1 MSGRR
6 VGRDRAAEA
15 RGVASDL
22 INPDAH
28 GVMLCIAEGDDQ
40 LAGRQKRGRQKHRA
54 APAIVRRGL
63 NS

>member
-15 RGVASDL
+15 RGVARDL

-28 GVMLCIAEGDDQ
+28 GVMLCIAEGYDQ
-40 LAGRQKRGRQKHRA
+40 LARRA
-54 APAIVRRGL
+54 AEARAAEASCRAGHSSTRL
-63 NS
+63 K